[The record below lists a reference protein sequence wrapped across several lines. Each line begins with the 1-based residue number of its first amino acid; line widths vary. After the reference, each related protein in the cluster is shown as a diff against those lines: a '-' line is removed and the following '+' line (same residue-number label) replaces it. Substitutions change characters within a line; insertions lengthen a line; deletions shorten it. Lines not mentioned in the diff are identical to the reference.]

1 MAFPFGSFKNSSYL
15 CAIIMRIVMKRII
28 KCILIVQALLCVQ
41 RAGAQT
47 YSGTVF
53 CDRNQNGV
61 QDQGEKGVKG
71 MPVSNGDTIVLTDRQ
86 GRYSLPRVEG
96 CSVFPIL
103 PADYT
108 MAGSRVVNANFAYMG
123 SATQGKADFA
133 VVRKSVNKCFRLNA
147 LGDVQVGNYQEL
159 EYATRTLWPE
169 LLEPSALPFPLKCKQ
184 EPPVVNLFLGDL
196 VNNRLGLYD
205 DLRKLI
211 EQLPQQSW
219 TVLGN
224 HDRDA
229 DTLRWRQT
237 RTYCDKFG
245 ADMYAFNEGSVH
257 FIVLNNVYADGLR
270 GYKNHLSERQLRF
283 VEQDLRHVPADRLI
297 VLSMHIPLA
306 FTDNRAELIRLL
318 AGRGEVLA
326 ITAHLHQ
333 VERFF
338 HEGDGVHIQEL
349 GAGATCGFWW
359 VGERDADGV
368 PAALQQEGTPRN
380 YFIVDFSGT
389 RYRMRC
395 KAIGKDMSRQ
405 MTIHV
410 TGIDTLDNYLRDMQ
424 QLPKGMLMLNVYGG
438 SDSTAVRCRVDGGE
452 WTVCQKQ
459 MLMDPNTARIR
470 ELNLQK
476 VYPTQFNRINPIRN
490 RKSHQIWTLQLPP
503 ALQQGAHYVEVEA
516 EDRWGFRATG
526 CRSFCFPRN

>member
-1 MAFPFGSFKNSSYL
+1 
-15 CAIIMRIVMKRII
+15 MKGLI
-28 KCILIVQALLCVQ
+28 KCILIAQAFLCVLK
-41 RAGAQT
+41 AEAQT

-61 QDQGEKGVKG
+61 LDKGEKGLKG
-71 MPVSNGDTIVLTDRQ
+71 ILVTNGDTIVATDKQ
-86 GRYSLPRVEG
+86 GHYELPTVEG

-108 MAGSRVVNANFAYMG
+108 MAGSRLVNANFAYMG
-123 SATQGKADFA
+123 NATQGKADFA
-133 VVRKSVNKCFRLNA
+133 LVKKAVNKCFRLNA

-169 LLEPSALPFPLKCKQ
+169 LLEPATLSFPFKCKQ
-184 EPPVVNLFLGDL
+184 KPAAVNLFLGDL

-205 DLRKLI
+205 DLRTLI

-224 HDRDA
+224 HDRDI
-229 DTLRWRQT
+229 DTVSWRQT
-237 RTYCDKFG
+237 RSYCNKFG

-257 FIVLNNVYADGLR
+257 FIVLNNVFPDGQR
-270 GYKNHLSERQLRF
+270 GYKNHLSDRQLRF
-283 VEQDLRHVPADRLI
+283 VEQDLKHVPADRLI

-306 FTDNRAELIRLL
+306 VTDNRAELMRLL

-338 HEGDGVHIQEL
+338 HQGEGVHIQEL

-359 VGERDADGV
+359 VGERDTDGV

-380 YFIVDFSGT
+380 YFVVDFSGT
-389 RYRMRC
+389 QYRMRC
-395 KAIGKDMSRQ
+395 KAIDKDMNRQ

-410 TGIDTLDNYLRDMQ
+410 MGIDTLDTYLRDMQ
-424 QLPKGMLMLNVYGG
+424 KLPKGLMIFNVYGG
-438 SDSTAVRCRVDGGE
+438 CDSTAVRCRVDGGE

-459 MLMDPNTARIR
+459 KIMDPNTARIR

-476 VYPTQFNRINPIRN
+476 IYPTQYNRINPLRRRESN
-490 RKSHQIWTLQLPP
+490 QIWTLQLPEECR
-503 ALQQGAHYVEVEA
+503 QGAHWVEVEA
-516 EDRWGFRATG
+516 EDRWGFQAAGR
-526 CRSFCFPRN
+526 RSFCFPKGEIEKMRE